1 MYSFFKSNALN
12 SFNKIAAVRLYTLKN
27 ILIMNNTNIK
37 TLKFS
42 INGWS
47 HLYSLQQAIQ
57 HNHQHTGRTLSINGR
72 IIGNAFLNQQDSDIS
87 ICFSQSDITPKYTA
101 ITETML
107 ELASIKLSKKIM
119 HTEVVVDKQ
128 VFEELRKNLMEYADI
143 DGIHIIVTLGV
154 LSDDTTWKDEASLSL
169 VQLDYAMKGDA

>member
-1 MYSFFKSNALN
+1 
-12 SFNKIAAVRLYTLKN
+12 
-27 ILIMNNTNIK
+27 MNNVTVR

-42 INGWS
+42 INGWT

-57 HNHQHTGRTLSINGR
+57 HKQQQTGRTLSITGR
-72 IIGNAFLNQQDSDIS
+72 IIGNDFLSQQDADIS
-87 ICFSQSDITPKYTA
+87 LCFLQNNESPEYSA
-101 ITETML
+101 IDEEMF
-107 ELASIKLSKKIM
+107 ELAPIQLTNRKL
-119 HTEVVVDKQ
+119 HCDVNVDKQ

-154 LSDDTTWKDEASLSL
+154 ISADDIWQDNTSLSL